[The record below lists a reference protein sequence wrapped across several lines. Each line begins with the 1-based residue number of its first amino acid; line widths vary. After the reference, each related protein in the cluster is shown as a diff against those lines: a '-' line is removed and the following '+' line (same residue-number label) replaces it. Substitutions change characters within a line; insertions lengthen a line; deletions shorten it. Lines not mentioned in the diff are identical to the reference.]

1 MANNA
6 FDAMNESA
14 GDDMYITGGAITVS
28 EYENNM
34 TPDDQSKYE
43 ETILANFQLAYQNDP
58 YKKNLD
64 FKHWLQSMN
73 PELYRERAQKY
84 DDIKADNNGLAKLQG
99 MRPDLAALLEDAGTL
114 QSLAH
119 LHTGR
124 IEDLVELVSNMDI
137 EGGMQA
143 PPQAG
148 PGMAPPV
155 GTSEQGVFNYE
166 GTNKELF
173 NELGREYKE

>member
-1 MANNA
+1 
-6 FDAMNESA
+6 MNESA
-14 GDDMYITGGAITVS
+14 DDDMYITGGALTVS

-43 ETILANFQLAYQNDP
+43 AAILANFQLSYENDP
-58 YKKNLD
+58 YKRNLD
-64 FKHWLQSMN
+64 FKHWLLSLN

-84 DDIKADNNGLAKLQG
+84 DDIKADNNGLAKLQRMEPG
-99 MRPDLAALLEDAGTL
+99 KAALLEDAGTL

-148 PGMAPPV
+148 PGMAPPT
-155 GTSEQGVFNYE
+155 GTSEQELFNYE

-173 NELGREYKE
+173 NKLGQEYKE